1 MKQIFTIAISLI
13 IMCWV
18 TSCVNVSPDEKQS
31 TQVSS
36 IGKATTMK
44 QFVDINVV
52 GAMQVFYSLGNNHTV
67 RVEAQRETFEKLVIY
82 VKENELYISSKNEN
96 FGLDSLSMMND
107 VKVYVT
113 SPSLHVVQM
122 TGEGAFT
129 ASSPVDVSLLDVK
142 LTGSGCVTFKKKVDA
157 SKGLDVELIGSGI
170 INIADLSS
178 AKLKTQVTGS
188 GSVNYENINV
198 DDADSRITGS
208 GSINMRGAIAEHAR
222 TITGSGKINV
232 THLN

>member
-18 TSCVNVSPDEKQS
+18 TSCANVNPDEKQS
-31 TQVSS
+31 TQVST

-82 VKENELYISSKNEN
+82 VKENELYISSKDEN

-113 SPSLHVVQM
+113 SPSLCAVQM

-129 ASSPVDVSLLDVK
+129 ASSPLDVSLLDIK
-142 LTGSGCVTFKKKVDA
+142 LTGSGNITFNKKVNA
-157 SKGLDVELIGSGI
+157 SKDLDVELTGSGTI
-170 INIADLSS
+170 DFSDLSS
-178 AKLKTQVTGS
+178 VKLKTQVTGS
-188 GSVNYENINV
+188 GSVNYENLSV
-198 DDADSRITGS
+198 EEADSRITGS
-208 GSINMRGAIAEHAR
+208 GSINMRGAIDENSR
-222 TITGSGKINV
+222 TISGSGKINV